1 VSEPPS
7 RDRPAAPA
15 PAKPGARVP
24 ATTQPDPPTSPA
36 DSDAAATQGVQPGGV
51 SLPAALPE
59 APPQPATAQPAAQP
73 PAKPHGRAGRNLP
86 AAIAVGVGAGAYIVL
101 SLLFAPWAFVG
112 LIAVALLLGTR
123 EMYNALGKIGMNAA
137 IVPIMVGTIAI
148 SIGSYL
154 AGLQRPPVF
163 STTSVL
169 LASLALT
176 VLAALIW
183 RMPKGAHGYVKDSA
197 ASLMIIGY
205 VPLLGSFS
213 ALILAG
219 ENGPVR
225 IVTFLLIVV
234 MGDTGGYV
242 AGVLFGKH
250 PMAPKI
256 SPKKT
261 WEGFAGSVLFAV
273 TAGVL
278 MTVFGLG
285 EAFWVG
291 IVLGVCLVAIGTCGD
306 LIESLIKRDLGI
318 KDMSSFLPGHG
329 GVMDRLD
336 SLLVA
341 APIAWLIMYL
351 LVPGG

>member
-1 VSEPPS
+1 MSEPS
-7 RDRPAAPA
+7 SVDRPAARQPDRSDAVGQEPAQSGPLSPPAGQPDTAPA
-15 PAKPGARVP
+15 PAKSEK
-24 ATTQPDPPTSPA
+24 D
-36 DSDAAATQGVQPGGV
+36 
-51 SLPAALPE
+51 
-59 APPQPATAQPAAQP
+59 
-73 PAKPHGRAGRNLP
+73 HGRAGRNLP
-86 AAIAVGVGAGAYIVL
+86 AAIGVGVAAGAYIVL
-101 SLLFAPWAFVG
+101 SLLFAPWLFVG
-112 LIAVALLLGTR
+112 LIAVALVLGTR
-123 EMYNALGKIGMNAA
+123 EMYNALGTIGMKAA
-137 IVPIMVGTIAI
+137 IVPIMIGTIAI

-176 VLAALIW
+176 VLASMIW
-183 RMPKGAHGYVKDSA
+183 RMPAGAHGYVKDSA
-197 ASLMIIGY
+197 ASLMIIAY

-225 IVTFLLIVV
+225 MVTFLLIVI

-261 WEGFAGSVLFAV
+261 WEGLVGSVVFGTV
-273 TAGVL
+273 AGIL
-278 MTVFGLG
+278 MSIFGLG
-285 EAFWVG
+285 EPFWVG
-291 IVLGVCLVAIGTCGD
+291 IILGVCLVGVGTCGD

-336 SLLVA
+336 SLLIA
-341 APIAWLIMYL
+341 APVAWLIMYL